1 MFGGGLA
8 FRAYGPLFSASFGSE
23 RFHVEHVPF
32 RQAHCPHAFG
42 ELIYVVSIRRP
53 LARVR
58 RDIAESR
65 SECAVE
71 CFRKYR
77 FGKVFQAETLLDVRV
92 ELRNVLMRNSHERPM
107 RFQLRDDQAL
117 DKIQAIWTRPL
128 VMILVNDSR
137 QVQVFQI
144 ALNIR

>member
-1 MFGGGLA
+1 
-8 FRAYGPLFSASFGSE
+8 
-23 RFHVEHVPF
+23 
-32 RQAHCPHAFG
+32 
-42 ELIYVVSIRRP
+42 
-53 LARVR
+53 
-58 RDIAESR
+58 
-65 SECAVE
+65 
-71 CFRKYR
+71 
-77 FGKVFQAETLLDVRV
+77 
-92 ELRNVLMRNSHERPM
+92 M